1 MSLLAPVMVTVTEVT
16 ADDSRRW
23 GKHGRQRAET
33 RQATG
38 GKSRAMG
45 GSTAHDG
52 KHTGG
57 PGASGD
63 LRITP
68 WSRRESGSTPRAA
81 VAMIMSYE
89 GMVAEP
95 ADSTDSPTFSRRRA
109 CSAAA
114 ALSAHLPRSTA
125 GSNRGLHPLHFIYNI
140 KNTAFWCYSD
150 SEKKVGLGRSP
161 SRFVRCH
168 NSVL

>member
-1 MSLLAPVMVTVTEVT
+1 MGE
-16 ADDSRRW
+16 SR
-23 GKHGRQRAET
+23 HAT
-33 RQATG
+33 RE
-38 GKSRAMG
+38 KSRAMG

-52 KHTGG
+52 KHTVG

-81 VAMIMSYE
+81 AAMIMSCE

-95 ADSTDSPTFSRRRA
+95 ADTTDSPTFSRRRA

-125 GSNRGLHPLHFIYNI
+125 GSNRGLHGCTPPFHL
-140 KNTAFWCYSD
+140 
-150 SEKKVGLGRSP
+150 
-161 SRFVRCH
+161 
-168 NSVL
+168 

>member
-1 MSLLAPVMVTVTEVT
+1 MT
-16 ADDSRRW
+16 
-23 GKHGRQRAET
+23 GET

-38 GKSRAMG
+38 RNTAGNGQKHGRRRRKKSRAMG

-52 KHTGG
+52 KHTVG
-57 PGASGD
+57 PGEGGD

-114 ALSAHLPRSTA
+114 ALRAHLPRSTRQQQRLA
-125 GSNRGLHPLHFIYNI
+125 PLHFIYNI

-168 NSVL
+168 NSEL